1 MRHTSRCDSIS
12 TSSMIQPARS
22 LWVWIWLSLSSVY
35 LHTKIKNNKKR
46 KLKKSYKYKDQV
58 LLQYE
63 NDIST
68 PPSYINKNDLTLKD
82 WAILVPKETGGG
94 HQVPPPH
101 PRDLGRGSPQILH
114 ARKALRKLQ
123 TCIVWI
129 SKNIHCLYLINQLLI
144 IYV

>member
-1 MRHTSRCDSIS
+1 
-12 TSSMIQPARS
+12 MIQPARS

-68 PPSYINKNDLTLKD
+68 PPPSYINKNDLTLKD
-82 WAILVPKETGGG
+82 WAILVPKETG
-94 HQVPPPH
+94 
-101 PRDLGRGSPQILH
+101 DLGRGSPQILH